1 MNRASGRRP
10 FPGLLASAMLL
21 LAIVSCPS
29 EGATAAREDAA
40 PDQGAGDRHLA
51 QGLSVEMSVRPA
63 AASGPSDVF
72 EGDDAELSFR
82 ITDASTGAP
91 VPSLYPAAWLD
102 LRQEAEDGATA
113 AGTLGCREKIRMFTR
128 GIVGFRPMIDLTS
141 YYILALNKDATISVI
156 DPIVGI
162 GGLTQL
168 YTQILLPKPGED
180 WANSADRMRLY
191 VTMPRAGRVAV
202 VDTDSFKVVA
212 NVEAGSYPV
221 RVALQP
227 DGRYVWVGN
236 DAPGKES
243 GVTVIDAD
251 NTSVAARIPT
261 GAGHHELALS
271 PDSRYAFVTNR
282 DAGSMSVIDIR
293 KLAKIKDVDT
303 GGRPLSVAYSPIAKA
318 LYVADETG
326 GGIAVVDGERHEV
339 VARVP
344 GKPGLRAVRFTDDG
358 RWAFAVNA
366 LENTVQVVDASTHRV
381 THTVAVGATPD
392 QVTFSKAFAYIRA
405 LGSEYITM
413 IPLSELGKAGPLSTK
428 TFATGTYPPG
438 RAPYI
443 PIADAIV
450 PTPEQYAVAV
460 TNPAEKTIFYYM
472 EGMTAPSGNFRN
484 YGHDPMAAMV
494 VDRSLRERKPGV
506 YSARV
511 RIPLSGTYDL
521 AFFLESPRIVHCFAV
536 TVKPNPRLTKPP
548 EKGLRLEYL
557 SPGPTV
563 AAGVTTPLRIRIS
576 DRATNSPVT
585 DLMDVVVQYSLAS
598 GGWNRRETATHRRR
612 GRLRSAASP
621 LAARGL
627 LRPRRMPVVEGP
639 HEGPALPVGGGHGGR
654 AGRSVPPGAEA
665 GEVTRRGPGPRSRP
679 PVTAVPATP

>member
-1 MNRASGRRP
+1 
-10 FPGLLASAMLL
+10 
-21 LAIVSCPS
+21 
-29 EGATAAREDAA
+29 
-40 PDQGAGDRHLA
+40 
-51 QGLSVEMSVRPA
+51 MSVRPPG
-63 AASGPSDVF
+63 ASGPADVF

-102 LRQEAEDGATA
+102 LRQEEDGAATA
-113 AGTLGCREKIRMFTR
+113 GSLGCREKIRMYTR

-168 YTQILLPKPGED
+168 YTQILLQKPGED
-180 WANSADRMRLY
+180 WVKSADRMRLY
-191 VTMPRAGRVAV
+191 VTMPRAGRLAV
-202 VDTDSFKVVA
+202 VDTDSFKIVA

-221 RVALQP
+221 RVALQA

-243 GVTVIDAD
+243 GVTVVDAD
-251 NTSVAARIPT
+251 NTSVAAKIAT

-282 DAGSMSVIDIR
+282 DAGSVSVIDIR
-293 KLAKIKDVDT
+293 KLAKIKDIDT
-303 GGRPLSVAYSPIAKA
+303 GGRPLAAAYSPIAKA
-318 LYVADETG
+318 LYVGDETG

-339 VARVP
+339 VSRIP
-344 GKPGLRAVRFTDDG
+344 GKPGLRAIRFTDDG

-366 LENTVQVVDASTHRV
+366 LENTVQVIDASTHRV
-381 THTVAVGATPD
+381 THTVAVEATPD
-392 QVTFSKAFAYIRA
+392 QVTFSKAFAYVRA
-405 LGSEYITM
+405 LGSEFITM
-413 IPLSELGKAGPLSTK
+413 IPLSELGKTGPLSTK
-428 TFATGTYPPG
+428 TFTTGVYPPG

-450 PTPEQYAVAV
+450 PTPEQFAVAV
-460 TNPAEKTIFYYM
+460 TNPAEKTVFYYM
-472 EGMTAPSGNFRN
+472 EGMTAPLGNFRN

-494 VDRSLRERKPGV
+494 VDRSLRERNTRRLLRPREDAVERDLRPGV
-506 YSARV
+506 LPRFPPRRPLLRRDGEAEPAAGEARGEGTPPGVPVARV
-511 RIPLSGTYDL
+511 DRRRRRDDPAADQAHGPGHERPGDRPHGRGRPVQPRVRE
-521 AFFLESPRIVHCFAV
+521 LEP
-536 TVKPNPRLTKPP
+536 
-548 EKGLRLEYL
+548 
-557 SPGPTV
+557 
-563 AAGVTTPLRIRIS
+563 AGNGDAP
-576 DRATNSPVT
+576 
-585 DLMDVVVQYSLAS
+585 
-598 GGWNRRETATHRRR
+598 RR
-612 GRLRSAASP
+612 GRLRSAAVP
-621 LAARGL
+621 LEAGGL
-627 LRPRRMPVVEGP
+627 LRPRRMPVVEGA
-639 HEGPALPVGGGHGGR
+639 HAGPALPVGGGHGGG

>member
-1 MNRASGRRP
+1 
-10 FPGLLASAMLL
+10 MLL
-21 LAIVSCPS
+21 LAVVSCPS
-29 EGATAAREDAA
+29 DGATAAREGA
-40 PDQGAGDRHLA
+40 PPDRSPGDRHLA

-63 AASGPSDVF
+63 VASGPADVF

-102 LRQEAEDGATA
+102 LRQEEDGATT
-113 AGTLGCREKIRMFTR
+113 AGSLGCREKIRMYTR

-168 YTQILLPKPGED
+168 YTQILLQKPGED
-180 WANSADRMRLY
+180 WAKSADRMRLY
-191 VTMPRAGRVAV
+191 VTMPRAGRLAV

-221 RVALQP
+221 RVALQA

-243 GVTVIDAD
+243 GVTVVDAD
-251 NTSVAARIPT
+251 NTSVAAKIAT

-282 DAGSMSVIDIR
+282 DAGSVSVIDIR
-293 KLAKIKDVDT
+293 KLAKIKDIDT
-303 GGRPLSVAYSPIAKA
+303 GGRPLAAAYSPIAKA
-318 LYVADETG
+318 LYVGDEAG

-339 VARVP
+339 VSRVP
-344 GKPGLRAVRFTDDG
+344 GKPGLRAIRFTDDG

-381 THTVAVGATPD
+381 THTVAVEATPD
-392 QVTFSKAFAYIRA
+392 QVTFSKAFAYVRA
-405 LGSEYITM
+405 LGSEFITM
-413 IPLSELGKAGPLSTK
+413 IPLSELGKTGPLSTK
-428 TFATGTYPPG
+428 TFTTGTYPPG

-450 PTPEQYAVAV
+450 PTPEQFAVAV
-460 TNPAEKTIFYYM
+460 TNPAEKTVFYYM

-521 AFFLESPRIVHCFAV
+521 AFFLDSPRVVHCFGV
-536 TVKPNPRLTKPP
+536 TVKPNPRLAKPAV
-548 EKGLRLEYL
+548 KGLRLEYL

-563 AAGVTTPLRIRIS
+563 AAGVTTPLRIKLT
-576 DRATNSPVT
+576 DRATNAPVT
-585 DLMDVVVQYSLAS
+585 DLMDVAVQYSLAS
-598 GGWNRRETATHRRR
+598 GSWSRRETATH
-612 GRLRSAASP
+612 L
-621 LAARGL
+621 
-627 LRPRRMPVVEGP
+627 
-639 HEGPALPVGGGHGGR
+639 GGGVYE
-654 AGRSVPPGAEA
+654 APLFLSKPGVYYVHVECPSWKAHMRDLPFLAVEA
-665 GEVTRRGPGPRSRP
+665 TGEVPGDRFPPARKRGK
-679 PVTAVPATP
+679 